1 MAFSKSK
8 KNMKRLSKSSR
19 KLQRGGVGFTFD
31 HGCKVGGLPARV
43 ALSDCPN
50 VGPLDSCH
58 IKAMYG
64 QSCKRQMGGSRKSRK
79 LNRSR
84 RSSRSSR
91 SSRSRASRSRSQRS
105 RGSRSRASRSRSSR
119 SRSSRSRS

>member
-84 RSSRSSR
+84 RSSRSRVSR
-91 SSRSRASRSRSQRS
+91 SRSPRSRASRSRE
-105 RGSRSRASRSRSSR
+105 SRSRSSR